1 MVLLTYAPSRVGK
14 SSTQTLAKHPG
25 VSPKLKPADRLPRKV
40 SRRYRR
46 LWRFKSFCLGISLP
60 ASILGTYLF
69 ATEILIQ
76 DGEVPQSLYEWEIAA
91 SEPTPEPQATPDR
104 WQDVE
109 NAVNQATSLTS
120 TARTKAQWR
129 EVKSYWQQ
137 AIATLDT
144 LPPDHPQFT
153 QIPSLK
159 ADYQQQL
166 DTVQQTIWADSTPM
180 TLNHVI
186 RGNLSPKSI
195 VHSGNGLFFAQNMMY
210 SHTVTVY
217 DREYNL
223 VGTISDRVD
232 LEAFGHTEYS
242 GLFQGSPV
250 EAAFSHNGQ
259 YAWVSNYQMYG
270 PGFNRPGD
278 DICHPDA
285 NFDPSTLYRI
295 NTETL
300 QIENVIWVGSVPKYV
315 ATTPNNRLVLVSNWC
330 SWDLSIIDTQQ
341 NQEIKRIPLDAYP
354 RGIEVDA
361 QSQFAYVA
369 IMGSDDIAKV
379 NLNDYSVQWF
389 NQVGV
394 TPRHLNLDPLESY
407 LYVSFNLDNEV
418 GKLDLKTGEIVSK
431 VSTGS
436 APRSMVLSDD
446 GQFLYVVNYNSNTLS
461 KIRTQ
466 DMKVLQTVSTEAAP
480 IGVTYDPET
489 HQVWVA
495 CYTGSLMIFQD

>member
-1 MVLLTYAPSRVGK
+1 MVLLTYTPSKRVK
-14 SSTQTLAKHPG
+14 SSGEAL
-25 VSPKLKPADRLPRKV
+25 VNSPEVLPRLKPAKRVYRKLPRG
-40 SRRYRR
+40 YGR
-46 LWRFKSFCLGISLP
+46 LWRFKAFCLGISLP

-69 ATEILIQ
+69 ATEILMPG
-76 DGEVPQSLYEWEIAA
+76 GEVARSLYEWEIAV
-91 SEPTPEPQATPDR
+91 SELPPEPTRDR
-104 WQDVE
+104 WLEVE
-109 NAVNQATSLTS
+109 NAVNQAISLTA
-120 TARTKAQWR
+120 TAQTKAQWR
-129 EVKSYWQQ
+129 SAKSYWQE
-137 AIATLDT
+137 AIAILDT
-144 LPPDHPQFT
+144 LPPDHPQFP

-159 ADYQQQL
+159 AEYQQQL
-166 DTVQQTIWADSTPM
+166 DIVQETLWADPTPM
-180 TLNHVI
+180 TLQHVI

-223 VGTISDRVD
+223 VGTIPDRVD

-250 EAAFSHNGQ
+250 EAAFSHNGK

-278 DICHPDA
+278 DVCHPDA

-354 RGIEVDA
+354 RGIEVDS
-361 QSQFAYVA
+361 QSQFAYIA

-379 NLNDYSVQWF
+379 NLNNYSVQWF
-389 NQVGV
+389 NQVGI

-418 GKLDLKTGEIVSK
+418 GKLDLKTGKIISK

-436 APRSMVLSDD
+436 APRSMVLSED

-461 KIRTQ
+461 KVRTQ

-480 IGVTYDPET
+480 IGVTYDPQT
-489 HQVWVA
+489 HQIWVA